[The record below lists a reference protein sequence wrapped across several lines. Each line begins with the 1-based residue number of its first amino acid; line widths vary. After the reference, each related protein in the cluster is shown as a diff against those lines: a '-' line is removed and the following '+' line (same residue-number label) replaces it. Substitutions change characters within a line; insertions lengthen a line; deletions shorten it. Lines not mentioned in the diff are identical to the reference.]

1 MKSSNLKSK
10 MTILA
15 TTLVA
20 SSLMA
25 CVGSGEDSKTD
36 LSDLRRQCSEQSGFT
51 GNANFYPGGVFVW
64 RADDAE
70 VAECSIHN
78 SHVHLVGILGS
89 GSHPGDS

>member
-1 MKSSNLKSK
+1 MLKSK
-10 MTILA
+10 TILLA

-20 SSLMA
+20 SSLLVA
-25 CVGSGEDSKTD
+25 CGGGDKTPADD

>member
-1 MKSSNLKSK
+1 MSK
-10 MTILA
+10 NKMMLLA
-15 TTLVA
+15 TTLIL
-20 SSLMA
+20 SSGLVG
-25 CVGSGEDSKTD
+25 CFGSGDEDLKTD

-78 SHVHLVGILGS
+78 SHVHLIGILGS

>member
-1 MKSSNLKSK
+1 MRLI
-10 MTILA
+10 MTL
-15 TTLVA
+15 LA
-20 SSLMA
+20 SSILLIGCA
-25 CVGSGEDSKTD
+25 SKGEDPKTD
-36 LSDLRRQCSEQSGFT
+36 LSDLRRQCSELSGFT